1 MNVVTGAFGYIGRYI
16 TQHLLDLGEPVRTI
30 TTHPDK
36 PNPFGAAA
44 GEAAV
49 GGAAVEAFPYS
60 FDQPDRLVASLRG
73 AGTLYNTYWIRFPYR
88 GATFEGAVENT
99 RILFEAARQA
109 GVRKIV
115 HISVTRA
122 SLDSNLPYYR
132 GKALQ
137 EQLLEG
143 LGVPYSIVR
152 PTLVYGREDILVNNI
167 AWLVRNF
174 PAFPIFGSGMY
185 RLQPVF
191 VGDLAQIAVECSQN
205 SGNAV
210 LDAIGPDGYTFEE
223 FVRLIAARLKPGLR
237 LMHISPAL
245 GIAAGTLIGWVLG
258 DVLLTRAELDGLMQE
273 MLTSDQPPIGETSFT
288 AWLDANADLLG
299 RSYTSE
305 VGRHFKWEPPT
316 H

>member
-36 PNPFGAAA
+36 PNPFAAAA
-44 GEAAV
+44 GGDSA
-49 GGAAVEAFPYS
+49 GGASVEAFPYS
-60 FDQPDRLVASLRG
+60 FDQPNRLVASLGG
-73 AGTLYNTYWIRFPYR
+73 AETLYNTYWIRFPYQ

-109 GVRKIV
+109 GVRKII
-115 HISVTRA
+115 HISVTHA

-143 LGVPYSIVR
+143 LGVPCRIVR

-174 PAFPIFGSGMY
+174 PAFPIFGNGTY
-185 RLQPVF
+185 RLQPIF
-191 VGDLAQIAVECSQN
+191 VDDLAHIAVECAQG
-205 SGNAV
+205 SGNTV

-223 FVRLIAARLKPGLR
+223 FVRLIAARLKPSLR
-237 LMHISPAL
+237 LVHIPPAL
-245 GIAAGTLIGWVLG
+245 GIAAGTIIGWAFG
-258 DVLLTRAELDGLMQE
+258 DVLLTRAELDGLIQE
-273 MLTSDQPPIGETSFT
+273 MLTSDQIPIGITSFSD
-288 AWLDANADLLG
+288 WLDTNQKQLG
-299 RSYTSE
+299 RTYTSE
-305 VGRHFKWEPPT
+305 IGRHFKWRKSDQ
-316 H
+316 

>member
-16 TQHLLDLGEPVRTI
+16 TQHLLDLGESVRTI

-36 PNPFGAAA
+36 PNPFGAA
-44 GEAAV
+44 
-49 GGAAVEAFPYS
+49 VEAFPYS
-60 FDQPDRLVASLRG
+60 FEQPGRFVASLRG
-73 AGTLYNTYWIRFPYR
+73 AETLYNTYWIRFPYR

-109 GVRKIV
+109 GVRKII

-122 SLDSNLPYYR
+122 ALDSNLPYYR

-137 EQLLEG
+137 EQLLER
-143 LGVPYSIVR
+143 LGVPYRIVR

-167 AWLVRNF
+167 AWLVRTF
-174 PAFPIFGSGMY
+174 PAFPIFGRGTY
-185 RLQPVF
+185 RLQPIF
-191 VGDLAQIAVECSQN
+191 AGDLAHIAVECSQTN
-205 SGNAV
+205 GNEIV
-210 LDAIGPDGYTFEE
+210 DAIGPDGYTFEE
-223 FVRLIAARLKPGLR
+223 FVRLIAFSLKPGLR
-237 LMHISPAL
+237 LIHVPPAL
-245 GIAAGTLIGWVLG
+245 GIAAGTIIGWAFG

-273 MLTSDQPPIGETSFT
+273 MLTSDQSPNGITSFT
-288 AWLDANADLLG
+288 AWLDANADHLG